1 MSTRVRCGGMARGN
15 KNVRLAGGRWIVA
28 TWGVAGGEM
37 VDETVTEAAGHVG
50 GSVREQPDQDQHEGR
65 YTQQP
70 GEDIR
75 HGFAPCRELHGFTIG
90 SAGGAYCRDRSARL
104 VGLGRPGVRG
114 AAGIADGDRCAAS
127 MQARA
132 HFRLIWAR
140 IPPASRLLP
149 ACFPPA
155 FHLFSA
161 CCRRACAQSSSSS
174 LSRKSRRIIQ
184 LRMASS
190 QTFFSFW
197 RSGSLSNSSKLTSAM
212 PASVM

>member
-127 MQARA
+127 MRARA

-140 IPPASRLLP
+140 FPPASRLLFT
-149 ACFPPA
+149 CFPHVAGALALNPRR
-155 FHLFSA
+155 LR
-161 CCRRACAQSSSSS
+161 CRGSRAGSSSCGWPRRRPSS
-174 LSRKSRRIIQ
+174 
-184 LRMASS
+184 AS
-190 QTFFSFW
+190 
-197 RSGSLSNSSKLTSAM
+197 GG
-212 PASVM
+212 PAACRTARN

>member
-1 MSTRVRCGGMARGN
+1 MSLHDRRGGRAGRN

-28 TWGVAGGEM
+28 TWGMADGDTVA
-37 VDETVTEAAGHVG
+37 DAAGHAP

-90 SAGGAYCRDRSARL
+90 SKGGAYCRDPSARF
-104 VGLGRPGVRG
+104 VGLGRPGVRLAAPMPMPNRCG
-114 AAGIADGDRCAAS
+114 ASKPGHGVIAGPSCLFAAWFWPVS
-127 MQARA
+127 G
-132 HFRLIWAR
+132 L
-140 IPPASRLLP
+140 
-149 ACFPPA
+149 FP
-155 FHLFSA
+155 
-161 CCRRACAQSSSSS
+161 AQSSSSS